1 MIILS
6 PRLSKAIPAS
16 NRGELKENALTLY
29 PQIRR
34 LKNPIIMNHYGIVP
48 ENHDLTSLG
57 LQHADNVFWNLTPA
71 DLVEETI
78 ANGMGQ
84 LSDTGALAVDTGEFT
99 GRSPKDRFIV
109 EDDITRDA
117 VWWGNINLKFDA
129 EKFDRLYNRVTAYLA
144 GKEVYVRDAYACS
157 SEKYKLNIR
166 V

>member
-1 MIILS
+1 
-6 PRLSKAIPAS
+6 
-16 NRGELKENALTLY
+16 
-29 PQIRR
+29 
-34 LKNPIIMNHYGIVP
+34 MNHYGIVP

-109 EDDITRDA
+109 EDDITRDS
-117 VWWGNINLKFDA
+117 VWWGDINIKFSP
-129 EKFDRLYNRVTAYLA
+129 EKFDRLYNRMAAYLSNRDL
-144 GKEVYVRDAYACS
+144 YIRDAAICDDETYRMR
-157 SEKYKLNIR
+157 LR
-166 V
+166 VVTEYPWSNLFAYNMFQRLSHEEMIKNDPE